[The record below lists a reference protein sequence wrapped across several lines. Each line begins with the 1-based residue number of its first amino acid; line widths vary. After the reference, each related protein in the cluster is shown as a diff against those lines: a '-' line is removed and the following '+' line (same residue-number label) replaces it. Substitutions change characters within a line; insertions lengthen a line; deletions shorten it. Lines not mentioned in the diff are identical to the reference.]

1 MAGISFIHFETW
13 DQLQRYCESRRLR
26 IDQSKNSPFIAEILN
41 KNNAPVGFI
50 SDRVNDYKPAKPNSK
65 YVLVWE

>member
-1 MAGISFIHFETW
+1 MAAMNFIHFKTW
-13 DQLQRYCESRRLR
+13 DELENYCQEKALQVLK
-26 IDQSKNSPFIAEILN
+26 SKNGPFIAEILN

-50 SDRVNDYKPAKPNSK
+50 SDRVQDYKPTIPDTK

>member
-1 MAGISFIHFETW
+1 MAAINFIHFKTW
-13 DQLQRYCESRRLR
+13 NELENYCQGKALKVLK
-26 IDQSKNSPFIAEILN
+26 SKNGPFIAEILN

-50 SDRVNDYKPAKPNSK
+50 SDRVQDYKPIISDTK